1 MRMNCHCKTSEKT
14 FKNNIPQ
21 ELEED
26 LIRLVEKLVTERRLP
41 VTLISQEKMSQKKL
55 EKDSSKDEDKYVNT
69 HGIILV
75 GK

>member
-26 LIRLVEKLVTERRLP
+26 LIRLVEKLVSERRLP
-41 VTLISQEKMSQKKL
+41 VTLISQEKMSQK
-55 EKDSSKDEDKYVNT
+55 N
-69 HGIILV
+69 
-75 GK
+75 